1 MLKFVYSL
9 PLMII
14 VLPNINALI
23 IKKMLWRIEKMAI
36 VEVVKYN
43 GRPDVFAWKYPS
55 EELGTWTQLI
65 VNESQEAVLVKS
77 GKVLDVFGSG
87 RHTLETA
94 NIPILNKIIN
104 LPFGGRSPF
113 TAEVWYINKSYN
125 LDIKWGTPTPIQIQ
139 DPKYGIFAPVRA
151 NGAFGIHVA
160 DAKKFLVKLVA
171 TMPTFDTTVVTKY
184 FRSLYVTKVKDAIST
199 YLVHKQVSIL
209 EINAYIDELSQ
220 HMKERIQPVMD
231 DYGIELVS
239 FYVNEISVPEDDTAV
254 IKLKDALSKRAEMNI
269 IGYSYQQERSFDTL
283 EGAAKNT
290 GSTAAPLMG
299 AGMGLGMGFGMG
311 QGVGTGFG
319 NMVQEIQVSNTNEIT
334 KECPKCHA
342 RILHTQRFCSSC
354 GFDIEKKPEV
364 EEENTLTC
372 SVCGGKITKSTK
384 FCPECG
390 KKINHCPNC
399 GNDVAD
405 NATKCSSCGYEKPHI
420 CPSCGSEIS
429 GKSKFCPEC
438 GAVLAK
444 CCPKCNFPIDGDKK
458 FCPECGE
465 RL

>member
-1 MLKFVYSL
+1 
-9 PLMII
+9 
-14 VLPNINALI
+14 
-23 IKKMLWRIEKMAI
+23 MAV
-36 VEVVKYN
+36 VEVIKYN
-43 GRPDVFAWKYPS
+43 GKPDVLAWKYPS

-65 VNESQEAVLVKS
+65 VNESQEAILVKS
-77 GKVLDVFGSG
+77 GKALDVFGSG

-113 TAEVWYINKSYN
+113 TAEVWYINKGYN
-125 LDIKWGTPTPIQIQ
+125 LDVKWGTPTPIQIQ
-139 DPKYGIFAPVRA
+139 DPKYGIFAPVRS

-160 DAKKFLVKLVA
+160 DSKKFLVKLVT
-171 TMPTFDTTVVTKY
+171 TMPTFDTTAVVKY

-199 YLVHKQVSIL
+199 YLVHKQISIL

-220 HMKERIQPVMD
+220 YMKERIQPVMD

-254 IKLKDALSKRAEMNI
+254 KKLKDALSKRAEMDI
-269 IGYSYQQERSFDTL
+269 IGYNYQQERSFDTL

-299 AGMGLGMGFGMG
+299 AGIGLGVGFGMG
-311 QGVGTGFG
+311 QGVGAEFG
-319 NMVQEIQVSNTNEIT
+319 NMVQEIKVSNSKKAA

-342 RILHTQRFCSSC
+342 RIPQKQRFCGSC
-354 GFDIEKKPEV
+354 GYDSEKGPE
-364 EEENTLTC
+364 TFLTC
-372 SVCGGKITKSTK
+372 SACGGAITKTAK
-384 FCPECG
+384 FCSECG
-390 KKINHCPNC
+390 RKIDHCPNC
-399 GNDVAD
+399 GNDMAD
-405 NATKCSSCGYEKPHI
+405 NTTKCGSCGYEKPQI
-420 CPSCGSEIS
+420 CPKCGSEIP

-438 GAVLAK
+438 GTLLTK
-444 CCPKCNFPIDGDKK
+444 FCPKCNSPIDGDEK